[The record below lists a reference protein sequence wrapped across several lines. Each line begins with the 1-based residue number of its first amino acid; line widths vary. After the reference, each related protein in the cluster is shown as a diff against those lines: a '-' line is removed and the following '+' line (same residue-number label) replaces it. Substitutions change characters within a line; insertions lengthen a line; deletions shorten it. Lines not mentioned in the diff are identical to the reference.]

1 MEQLGTESPAR
12 SGGRATAHALHGR
25 PPTPTQNG
33 RAPVADVALDD
44 PSLYLNR
51 ELSWLEFDRRVLAQA
66 TDARVPLLER
76 VRFVAIFADNLDEF
90 FQVRVAGLKR
100 QVAAG
105 VTTPTA
111 DGRTPEEQLAA
122 VAERTRPMVEA
133 AAEVLHEQLV
143 PLLARNGVVLLSL
156 ADAAAD
162 ERVQLDAWF
171 ESDVF
176 PVLTPLA
183 VDPGHPF
190 PYISNLSL
198 SLAVTV
204 TDARRDRRHFARVK
218 VPEVLPR
225 FVALRDGR
233 AFVPLEELIVANLGR
248 LFPGMEVD
256 EAYPFRVT
264 RNSDLDLEE
273 DDADDLLLTIELQL
287 RKRRFGPVVRLEV
300 AEGTPDRFVRLLQE
314 ELEVG
319 EVDTYRVPGLLGL
332 GDLHELAALDR
343 PRLTWPSW
351 TPVTPPRLR
360 RSDEEAL
367 DPEHMFAEIRRGDL
381 LVHHPYDSF
390 SDSVER
396 LIVAAAADP
405 GVLAIK
411 QTLYRTSGDSPIVR
425 ALIRAAERGKQ
436 VVVLVELKARF
447 DEENNIAWARALERA
462 GVHVVYGL
470 VGLKTHTKT
479 ALVVRRE
486 PEGIRRYVHV
496 GTGNYNPKT
505 ARLYTDLGVLSA
517 DADLG
522 ADLTDLFNFLTGYAR
537 QDTYRQLLVAP
548 YSLRDRIVELI
559 AREVLVHSPERP
571 GLIRLKLN
579 SLIDAELISE
589 LYAASQA
596 GVRVDIVCR
605 GICGLRPQIPG
616 VSDRIGVVSIVGRF
630 LEHARILQFGDD
642 FWIGSADWMPR
653 NLDRRVE
660 AMIPVTDP
668 AQREELR
675 TVLDLQLADNV
686 LAWTLAGDG
695 TWTRRR
701 PQDGEEPRNSQDQLM
716 ERARARA
723 AGGPE
728 QELGNLATSLS
739 THRGP

>member
-1 MEQLGTESPAR
+1 VEQLGTGSPAR
-12 SGGRATAHALHGR
+12 SGGGATAHALHSR
-25 PPTPTQNG
+25 PPTPASNG

-100 QVAAG
+100 QVAVG

-143 PLLARNGVVLLSL
+143 PLLARNGVVLLPL
-156 ADAAAD
+156 ADATAE
-162 ERVQLDAWF
+162 ERAQLDAWF

-204 TDARRDRRHFARVK
+204 TDARTDRRHFARVK

-225 FVALRDGR
+225 FAALRDGR

-248 LFPGMEVD
+248 LFPGMAVE

-300 AEGTPDRFVRLLQE
+300 AEGAPDRVVRLLQD
-314 ELEVG
+314 ELEIG

-332 GDLHELAALDR
+332 GDLAELAEVDR
-343 PRLTWPSW
+343 PRLKWPSW

-360 RSDEEAL
+360 RSDDEAP
-367 DPEHMFAEIRRGDL
+367 DPDRLFAEIRRGDL

-396 LIVAAAADP
+396 LVVTAAEDP
-405 GVLAIK
+405 RVLAIK

-447 DEENNIAWARALERA
+447 DEENNIQWARELERA

-486 PEGIRRYVHV
+486 PDGIRRYVHV
-496 GTGNYNPKT
+496 GTGNYNPRT
-505 ARLYTDLGVLSA
+505 ARLYTDLGLLSA

-660 AMIPVTDP
+660 AMIPVSDP
-668 AQREELR
+668 AHREELR

-686 LAWTLAGDG
+686 LA
-695 TWTRRR
+695 
-701 PQDGEEPRNSQDQLM
+701 
-716 ERARARA
+716 
-723 AGGPE
+723 
-728 QELGNLATSLS
+728 
-739 THRGP
+739 